1 MWETLQEWTA
11 TWPQPLTALWW
22 TDGRGDSNTGEWPPL
37 GPTARSQRQAV
48 AKQAAG
54 QVDAWLGPASGRSAR
69 AARIAVRA
77 GLLLWHDLLDESHS
91 ESQSIEGEGPFHL
104 GDYWHA
110 IMHRREPDY
119 GNARYWLRRVG
130 PHPVHDA
137 LSTQIPALKRELL
150 SICGETPEV
159 KNWLERVASSRWNAD
174 AMVSLCETCARRP
187 EGDGLVRLGEWLQ
200 ALEMTLLMD
209 ESLRAA

>member
-1 MWETLQEWTA
+1 MLATLQQWTA

-22 TDGRGDSNTGEWPPL
+22 TDRAGDAAAWPPL
-37 GPTARSQRQAV
+37 GPAVRSRRQAE
-48 AKQAAG
+48 AQQAAG
-54 QVDAWLGPASGRSAR
+54 QVDAWLGPASGRGAR
-69 AARIAVRA
+69 VARTAVRA

-91 ESQSIEGEGPFHL
+91 ESQSIEGEGPAHL

-130 PHPVHDA
+130 PHAVHDA
-137 LSTQIPALKRELL
+137 LSTHIPALRVDLL
-150 SICGETPEV
+150 AACGETPEV
-159 KNWLERVASSRWNAD
+159 KSWLERVAGSRWNAD
-174 AMVSLCETCARRP
+174 GMVSLCETCARRP
-187 EGDGLVRLGEWLQ
+187 ETDGLVALAEWLQ
-200 ALEMTLLMD
+200 AIEMTLLMD